1 MNIIK
6 ILTALFCYS
15 IAYSQVGIGTTLPD
29 PSSALHIES
38 NTQGVLFPRLTMVQM
53 NDIVTRAI
61 NNAKVVPGG
70 LTVYCTDCCSNGTGG
85 AMFYYNG
92 ADWISMDSDCAIVG
106 KFPCVS
112 ITTTHL
118 EENHFKSTSI
128 PYLFD
133 GHLTEATQSNNI
145 PDIKDLRLH
154 HDDKDIVE
162 FKLDN
167 AIPVG
172 GQIILYWSDAELV
185 GSLGIIVDLDNSGT
199 TSQATINTL
208 SNTLPN
214 STNTANG
221 ANDFILTI
229 NIISE
234 TDTITIKSFDD
245 NDGKDPYLM
254 EMNIL
259 DDESTNIISPCN

>member
-1 MNIIK
+1 M
-6 ILTALFCYS
+6 L
-15 IAYSQVGIGTTLPD
+15 IAIPSLAQVGINTTNPD
-29 PSSALHIES
+29 PSSILHIES
-38 NTQGVLFPRLTMVQM
+38 NIKGALFPRLTMVQM
-53 NDIVTRAI
+53 NNILKTATT
-61 NNAKVVPGG
+61 NSKSVPGG

-92 ADWISMDSDCAIVG
+92 AEWISMDSDCAIVG
-106 KFPCVS
+106 KFSCVS
-112 ITTTHL
+112 ITTTHVSQ
-118 EENHFKSTSI
+118 NHFTSTSV
-128 PYLFD
+128 PLLFD
-133 GHLTEATQSNNI
+133 NNLTEATQPNTN
-145 PDIKDLRLH
+145 DLRLH
-154 HDDKDIVE
+154 HDDKDIIE

-172 GQIILYWSDAELV
+172 GQVILYWSDAELV

-199 TSQATINTL
+199 TSQASIDTL
-208 SNTLPN
+208 NNTLPN

-254 EMNIL
+254 EMKIL
-259 DDESTNIISPCN
+259 DDGGTNIISPCN